1 MKTIEKTLHRIPY
14 EEKVDCYTDDEDV
27 IERWCVD
34 KFENTDYLIAIP
46 YIEGIPVSL
55 EYEEGKIDQVIGKGN
70 GKFGSNYS
78 NQISLID
85 NLPLEIKYCDT
96 PVIIRGIITMYY
108 SDFKRINE
116 NRFAIGEKLFPT
128 ITAMVYDFLLNDD
141 SDTTENV
148 LKFIATDLVTD
159 PGTKYYEE
167 KLDLLVDEGFEIP
180 IYEKISKTDFRDVNN
195 LLHNLNKKNE
205 NFEEWEFLT
214 YIDNTEDNWVK
225 IIDKELPYQLTYMY

>member
-1 MKTIEKTLHRIPY
+1 MKTIEKTLHKIPY

-148 LKFIATDLVTD
+148 LKFIAIDIVTD
-159 PGTKYYEE
+159 PGTKYYTKRFP
-167 KLDLLVDEGFEIP
+167 KLTLELLI
-180 IYEKISKTDFRDVNN
+180 IY
-195 LLHNLNKKNE
+195 
-205 NFEEWEFLT
+205 
-214 YIDNTEDNWVK
+214 YI
-225 IIDKELPYQLTYMY
+225 I